1 MSIEN
6 ARNNGIIIS
15 GRNSKLMAENNAKK
29 INLREVKASDIK
41 NPELKAALA
50 ELKKERTQENE
61 QKMIRQL
68 EKARLLVPVSI
79 KGTSAKNM
87 QISFVLVHTNDGKTF
102 FPAFT
107 DEEESKKLQRPEA
120 SKGQFI
126 VRTVLEFAPFLSD
139 ARNQA
144 EGVVIDPFN
153 SNIVL
158 PKKLVISLAQAHQQA
173 RENEKALASGKIPAG
188 MQVTFMEPRIYPTA
202 LVNAVHDEAEKLPEV
217 QQVFFK
223 QMVAG
228 AAISFALFV
237 KCDEDKLSEETMNAL
252 REAAVPH
259 AKGVDVT
266 VLKWTKA
273 YDEKVLKDSVPL
285 YDRELGL

>member
-1 MSIEN
+1 
-6 ARNNGIIIS
+6 
-15 GRNSKLMAENNAKK
+15 MAENNAKK

-153 SNIVL
+153 ANIVL

-173 RENEKALASGKIPAG
+173 RENEKALASGKI
-188 MQVTFMEPRIYPTA
+188 QCNQRCCRYPRRQN
-202 LVNAVHDEAEKLPEV
+202 LLKL
-217 QQVFFK
+217 
-223 QMVAG
+223 
-228 AAISFALFV
+228 L
-237 KCDEDKLSEETMNAL
+237 
-252 REAAVPH
+252 
-259 AKGVDVT
+259 
-266 VLKWTKA
+266 
-273 YDEKVLKDSVPL
+273 YDERSFVP
-285 YDRELGL
+285 DNRDEPENGCGNCADGKT

>member
-1 MSIEN
+1 
-6 ARNNGIIIS
+6 
-15 GRNSKLMAENNAKK
+15 
-29 INLREVKASDIK
+29 
-41 NPELKAALA
+41 
-50 ELKKERTQENE
+50 
-61 QKMIRQL
+61 
-68 EKARLLVPVSI
+68 
-79 KGTSAKNM
+79 
-87 QISFVLVHTNDGKTF
+87 
-102 FPAFT
+102 
-107 DEEESKKLQRPEA
+107 
-120 SKGQFI
+120 
-126 VRTVLEFAPFLSD
+126 
-139 ARNQA
+139 
-144 EGVVIDPFN
+144 
-153 SNIVL
+153 
-158 PKKLVISLAQAHQQA
+158 
-173 RENEKALASGKIPAG
+173 

-217 QQVFFK
+217 EQVFFK